1 MSYLALVMS
10 QGLGPEGLPLAL
22 LKATRV
28 NGDVPRL
35 AAART
40 RHKEGREELCKGAE
54 DIEGR
59 DCAG

>member
-1 MSYLALVMS
+1 MP

-28 NGDVPRL
+28 NGDVRRL

-54 DIEGR
+54 NIDLEER
-59 DCAG
+59 ECAIAL